1 MEGGWHRLAAHIWF
15 SRMVSDTGIGMTRAR
30 RMVARLGS
38 VEAVYAAG
46 AADLTTCVPLPP
58 ENVARLR
65 RYAMGDA
72 NRQRAE
78 DAAQGCAS
86 AGVRCAT
93 EGEAEYPG
101 RLREI
106 SSRPFCLFYRG
117 DIETVLCRAE
127 GVVTVIGTRSPSG
140 YGKTATRKI
149 ATEIAQAGITVVSG
163 LARGIDSIAHRAAL
177 EAGGLTAAVLGGGI
191 DHVYPP
197 EHKGLMEEIAARG
210 VVLSEHGPGVR
221 PVKSFFAARNRIL
234 SGLAD
239 CVAVTEASEYSGT
252 MITAGFAA
260 DQGRDLF
267 AVPGSIFEPGSRGC
281 NRLIR
286 EGADVLTEA
295 EDLLYRL
302 PMGRMPR
309 TAECEVKEMAQA
321 AQATRILDGLRGQS
335 LTPEELSRETGIPVA
350 TLLPLLSA
358 LEWVG
363 DVECRRGRF
372 TLTPVVL

>member
-1 MEGGWHRLAAHIWF
+1 M
-15 SRMVSDTGIGMTRAR
+15 
-30 RMVARLGS
+30 
-38 VEAVYAAG
+38 
-46 AADLTTCVPLPP
+46 
-58 ENVARLR
+58 
-65 RYAMGDA
+65 
-72 NRQRAE
+72 
-78 DAAQGCAS
+78 
-86 AGVRCAT
+86 
-93 EGEAEYPG
+93 
-101 RLREI
+101 
-106 SSRPFCLFYRG
+106 
-117 DIETVLCRAE
+117 CRAE
-127 GVVTVIGTRSPSG
+127 SIVTVIGTRSPSG
-140 YGKTATRKI
+140 YGRTATRRI
-149 ATEIAQAGITVVSG
+149 AADIARAGVTVVSG

-177 EAGGLTAAVLGGGI
+177 GEGGLTAAVLGGGI

-197 EHKGLMEEIAARG
+197 EHRELMEEIASKG

-239 CVAVTEASEYSGT
+239 CVAVTEASEHSGT

-267 AVPGSIFEPGSRGC
+267 AVPGSIFETGSRGC

-286 EGADVLTEA
+286 EGADVLTDA

-309 TAECEVKEMAQA
+309 TAECEVKEMELA
-321 AQATRILDGLRGQS
+321 AQTTRVLEGLKGRS
-335 LTPEELSRETGIPVA
+335 LTPEELSRETGIPVTA
-350 TLLPLLSA
+350 LLPLLSA

-372 TLTPVVL
+372 TLTPAAI